1 MGALGDGRL
10 IVRPAPERTSS
21 GPAISLY
28 YLLVYGAGGI
38 TMPFLPQY
46 LKSLGLTGTEL
57 GLLLAMN
64 PALSLVAPPLW
75 AQVSDR
81 TGRPGRALFIVTSGT
96 ALAFSLL
103 LVVKSFAAA
112 LSAFVVY
119 ACFNSAISTLIDS
132 MALRHV
138 ARTGGSYAR
147 IRLFGSLGFASVSLL
162 FGRWV
167 GAVDQRVV
175 VGALTLLGAGAAWS
189 AMSLSYVRARAGH
202 GPKPSWDAALGLAQG
217 HDMRVFLVAVA
228 VHWAACGPYHSALAI
243 HATALALPTHV
254 IGDAATLGVVSE
266 IGVMSIWP
274 RWGHRFSPRVVLCVS
289 FAASAVRWLG
299 MALTSNGTVL
309 VLLSVF
315 HGLTFG
321 VFFLAAVAFMTERV
335 PDSLRATG
343 QALFVAC
350 AFGVGS
356 LAGVLATGV
365 GLDLLPNTHALFGI
379 SAALEVIPAVLVLQL
394 KTARPNRAAD

>member
-1 MGALGDGRL
+1 MGALPDGRL
-10 IVRPAPERTSS
+10 IVRTTTDRPSTA
-21 GPAISLY
+21 PAITLY

-46 LKSLGLTGTEL
+46 LKSLGLTGTQL

-64 PALSLVAPPLW
+64 PALSLIAPPVW
-75 AQVSDR
+75 AQISDR
-81 TGRPGRALFIVTSGT
+81 TGRPGRALLIVTTG
-96 ALAFSLL
+96 AAIAFSLF

-112 LSAFVVY
+112 LSVFFVY

-147 IRLFGSLGFASVSLL
+147 IRLWGSLGFATVALI
-162 FGRWV
+162 FGRLV
-167 GAVDQRVV
+167 GEVDQRVIV
-175 VGALTLLGAGAAWS
+175 ASLTLIGAGAAWT
-189 AMSLSYVRARAGH
+189 AMGLSHVRARPGH
-202 GPKPSWDAALGLAQG
+202 GPRPSWDAALGLAQG
-217 HDMRVFLVAVA
+217 REMRVFLLAVA

-243 HATALALPTHV
+243 HATALALPTRV
-254 IGDAATLGVVSE
+254 IGDAMTLGVVSE
-266 IGVMSIWP
+266 IAVMSVWP
-274 RWGHRFSPRVVLCVS
+274 RWGHRFSPRTLLFVS

-299 MALTSNGTVL
+299 VGLTSNGTVL
-309 VLLSVF
+309 VLLSAF

-321 VFFLAAVAFMTERV
+321 VFFLSAVAFMTERV

-365 GLDLLPNTHALFGI
+365 GLDLLPNTHGLFFI

-394 KTARPNRAAD
+394 PRMAKPG